1 VAILATLETRARQL
15 KAEVHALYLAARR
28 SDTPW
33 YARLYLVAIV
43 AYVLSPID
51 LIPDVIP
58 VVGLLDEVILLPFAI
73 ALAVRLVPER
83 TMAECRA
90 RVAGD
95 RPDDSWLGRWGAAG
109 IILLWL
115 AVAAGTAVW
124 VHNALADDDDRAA
137 APAAQLVR

>member
-1 VAILATLETRARQL
+1 VAILATLEARARQL

-28 SDTPW
+28 PDTPW

-90 RVAGD
+90 RAAGD